1 VHESYSLVHRAVAST
16 SLWQI
21 SNPVGKTEEGGH
33 GVRGNDPWS
42 ELHRF
47 LWYKGESA
55 VVVVELCGEVAGR
68 WRQLAAEPNGEEEV
82 NLAIHQ

>member
-1 VHESYSLVHRAVAST
+1 
-16 SLWQI
+16 
-21 SNPVGKTEEGGH
+21 
-33 GVRGNDPWS
+33 
-42 ELHRF
+42 
-47 LWYKGESA
+47 